1 MSGSTSSLFAALSRL
16 SLIVTL
22 VAAPWPFGG
31 YPLAWQPP
39 IFAGILASL
48 VCWWVAVLTRPTS
61 HPDGGTILVD
71 SLLPPVLLI
80 VLGAFQLIPFANVPD
95 VPAHAV
101 LADVARPEIEAST
114 IQAPQ
119 PITVAPSLTRVT
131 AARLVFGLCAAF
143 LGIQLFR
150 DAGTRM
156 WIYVP
161 IALNAAAIA
170 AFGIW
175 QGAHWEEW
183 KGMLFGTVPMRQ
195 GGQPFGPFVNRN
207 NAAGM
212 LNLGAAAAAAWAFLA
227 AAPRFGRSFRR
238 TTDDAVSLRGGGPDE
253 ESRPGLI
260 LSVIVLVAVCAG
272 VLAALSR
279 GGILAFGAAV
289 VAALL
294 VLMQSRRSRLA
305 ISVEFV
311 VQPQVALTIGWFGF
325 GKEIRT
331 RFRELTSYT
340 AKEGRIPHWTETMG
354 AVKDAPWLGQGMGAY
369 RYIHRPYQRTPNDRW
384 FVNADNQFFE
394 LLVEN
399 GCVGLGLIVITIGL
413 LFIDVRRLLESRAPW
428 EQRDAAL
435 VGAIVLTSQ
444 SVQGLTDFGITLPA
458 NMLTAATLV
467 GVVAGT
473 AARSLPFNL
482 VPSLSSPMVF
492 RPRTAIPIGLV
503 LVAAAGLG
511 WREVTL
517 AASADAT
524 IEALGALDTPDA
536 VTPPLVDPLVTR
548 VQDAVARRPDDA
560 ELQRALGDLLI
571 FRFRG
576 GVLDALKK
584 DSNVA
589 SRKEEELWAG
599 TGLERLLTQSLQL
612 GDEAA
617 QRNFAETLRQADPS
631 GSLDDAKVAY
641 QSAVA
646 SCRWVTSAAERDAML
661 QVIADQDLNAARRSI
676 ALAAVGDPAD
686 GGRLILLGAIARELG
701 ADDLALGI
709 FKQAGGVAPQQIA
722 TLFKVGGEWLLA
734 PERLEA
740 VLPRDLE
747 ALLTFAESA
756 DGMGVAVR
764 VSKVAE
770 DVLEQ
775 GGEEAS
781 SRAGQMARIQRLRG
795 ETETALGLFQKAAAE
810 EPLAWRWRVYAAET
824 KFDLGR
830 REEAVRDLED
840 AVKEFPRQSAI
851 VGKLVNLRERALAPS
866 P

>member
-48 VCWWVAVLTRPTS
+48 VCWWVAVLTRPAA

-71 SLLPPVLLI
+71 SLLPPLLLI
-80 VLGAFQLIPFANVPD
+80 LLGAFQLIPFANVPD

-101 LADVARPEIEAST
+101 LADVARPEIEANT
-114 IQAPQ
+114 IQAPM
-119 PITVAPSLTRVT
+119 PTTVAPALTRVT

-150 DAGTRM
+150 DAATRM

-175 QGAHWEEW
+175 QGSHWEEW
-183 KGMLFGTVPMRQ
+183 KGLLFGSVTMRH
-195 GGQPFGPFVNRN
+195 GGYPFGPYVNRN
-207 NAAGM
+207 NAAGL
-212 LNLGAAAAAAWAFLA
+212 LNLGVAAAAAWAFLA

-238 TTDDAVSLRGGGPDE
+238 MSDDSAGLRGPAPDQE
-253 ESRPGLI
+253 NRRGLI
-260 LSVIVLVAVCAG
+260 LSAIVLIAASAG
-272 VLAALSR
+272 VVAALSR
-279 GGILAFGAAV
+279 GGILAFAAAFI
-289 VAALL
+289 AALL
-294 VLMQSRRSRLA
+294 VLLQSRRSRLA
-305 ISVEFV
+305 VSAIFV
-311 VQPQVALTIGWFGF
+311 VLPLVALTIGWFGF
-325 GKEIRT
+325 GKEIRK
-331 RFRELTSYT
+331 RFSDLTSYT
-340 AKEGRIPHWTETMG
+340 AKEGRIPHWKETMG

-369 RYIHRPYQRTPNDRW
+369 RYIHRPYQRTANDRW

-399 GCVGLGLIVITIGL
+399 GLVGLGLIVVTIGL
-413 LFIDVRRLLESRAPW
+413 LFVDVGRLLESRAPW

-435 VGAIVLTSQ
+435 LGAMVLTSQ

-458 NMLTAATLV
+458 NMLTAATLA

-517 AASADAT
+517 AASAEAT
-524 IEALGALDTPDA
+524 MDALGSLDTPDA
-536 VTPPLVDPLVTR
+536 VVPPLVDPLVAR

-560 ELQRALGDLLI
+560 ELQRALGNLLI
-571 FRFRG
+571 FRFRSR
-576 GVLDALKK
+576 VLEALKK
-584 DSNVA
+584 DPSLAN
-589 SRKEEELWAG
+589 RKEEELWTG
-599 TGLERLLTQSLQL
+599 TGLERLLSQSLQL
-612 GDEAA
+612 PDEAA
-617 QRNFAETLRQADPS
+617 QKSFADTLRQADPS
-631 GSLDDAKVAY
+631 GSLDEAKIAY

-646 SCRWVTSAAERDAML
+646 GCRWVTAAAQRDAML
-661 QVIADQDLNAARRSI
+661 QVIADQDLNAARRSV
-676 ALAAVGDPAD
+676 ALAAVGDPSNGA
-686 GGRLILLGAIARELG
+686 RLILLGAMARELG
-701 ADDLALGI
+701 AEDLALGV
-709 FKQAGGVAPQQIA
+709 FKQAGAVSPQEIA
-722 TLFKVGGEWLLA
+722 TLFEVGGEWIQA
-734 PERLEA
+734 PDRLEA
-740 VLPRDLE
+740 ILPRDLE
-747 ALLTFAESA
+747 ALLAFAESS
-756 DGMGVAVR
+756 DGMGVALR
-764 VSKVAE
+764 VSNVAE
-770 DVLEQ
+770 QMLKE
-775 GGEEAS
+775 GGHAAPPS
-781 SRAGQMARIQRLRG
+781 AGQMARIQRLRG
-795 ETETALGLFQKAAAE
+795 KNETALDLFGKAIVD
-810 EPLAWRWRVYAAET
+810 EPLAWRWRIYAAET

-830 REEAVRDLED
+830 RDEALRDLEE

-851 VGKLVNLRERALAPS
+851 VAKLINLRERALAPA